1 MARDTRSN
9 GDDGQPIRATTR
21 TLDVLEFVGQQG
33 LPVTA
38 AAISA
43 ACDIPRSSLYK
54 LLRVLE
60 ERGYLVCR
68 PGDAGWAPGQRLLD
82 LRADSLLFVHGMA
95 VLEALERGGGRLS
108 LDDVADRAE
117 LPRDMAERI
126 LVALAGHGLV
136 MPGYDGTFGLGLRF
150 VSMASRVAW
159 AERLQLTARSLLVR
173 LRDESGETA
182 SLIIEDDGQ
191 ALYMDQV
198 ESRFELRCRG
208 WVGRRVPLVGTSVGA
223 AFRDASC
230 AHMVEGAVEP
240 GVTAVSA
247 AIPGLAPRAGV
258 NVIGPTWRLQER
270 GLSAVADLVCAAA
283 ADLAE
288 AYAATLSPSL

>member
-1 MARDTRSN
+1 VTDTHTQ
-9 GDDGQPIRATTR
+9 GDEGQPIRATTR
-21 TLDVLEFVGQQG
+21 TLDVLEFVGRQG
-33 LPVTA
+33 LPVTTA
-38 AAISA
+38 EIGA

-68 PGDAGWAPGQRLLD
+68 PGDAGWAPGQHLLD
-82 LRADSLLFVHGMA
+82 LRSDSLLFVHGMA
-95 VLEALERGGGRLS
+95 VLEAVERGGGRLS
-108 LDDVADRAE
+108 LEGVADRAE
-117 LPRDMAERI
+117 LPRDMVERI

-136 MPGYDGTFGLGLRF
+136 IPGYDGTFGLGLRF
-150 VSMASRVAW
+150 GSMASRVGW
-159 AERLQLTARSLLVR
+159 AERLQLAARPLLVR

-230 AHMVEGAVEP
+230 AHVVEDAVEP
-240 GVTAVSA
+240 GVTAVSS
-247 AIPGLAPRAGV
+247 AIPGLEPKAGV
-258 NVIGPTWRLQER
+258 NVIGPTWRLEQR
-270 GLSAVADLVCAAA
+270 GLVKVADLVRAAA
-283 ADLAE
+283 GDLAD
-288 AYAATLSPSL
+288 AYAATFSPAL

>member
-1 MARDTRSN
+1 MADTHTQ
-9 GDDGQPIRATTR
+9 GDEGQPIRATTR

-38 AAISA
+38 AEIGT

-60 ERGYLVCR
+60 ERSYLVCR
-68 PGDAGWAPGQRLLD
+68 AEDAGWAPGQRLLD
-82 LRADSLLFVHGMA
+82 LRSDSLLFVHGMA
-95 VLEALERGGGRLS
+95 VLEAIECGGGRLS
-108 LDDVADRAE
+108 LEDVADRAE
-117 LPRDMAERI
+117 LPRDMVERI

-136 MPGYDGTFGLGLRF
+136 MPGYDGTFGLGLRL

-159 AERLQLTARSLLVR
+159 AERLQLTTRPLLVR

-182 SLIIEDDGQ
+182 SLIVEDAGE

-230 AHMVEGAVEP
+230 AHVVDDAVEP
-240 GVTAVSA
+240 GVTAISA
-247 AIPGLAPRAGV
+247 AVPGLEPKAGV

-270 GLSAVADLVCAAA
+270 GLAEVADLVCAAA
-283 ADLAE
+283 GDLAE
-288 AYAATLSPSL
+288 AYAATLSPAL

>member
-1 MARDTRSN
+1 MQ
-9 GDDGQPIRATTR
+9 GDEGQPIRATTR

-33 LPVTA
+33 LPATA
-38 AAISA
+38 AEIGT

-82 LRADSLLFVHGMA
+82 LRSDSLLFVHGMA
-95 VLEALERGGGRLS
+95 VLEALERGGGRLGVE
-108 LDDVADRAE
+108 DVAQQAE
-117 LPRDMAERI
+117 LPRDLVERT

-150 VSMASRVAW
+150 VSMASRVGW
-159 AERLQLTARSLLVR
+159 AERLQLAARPVLVR
-173 LRDESGETA
+173 LRDETAETA
-182 SLIIEDDGQ
+182 SLIVEDSGQ

-198 ESRFELRCRG
+198 ESHFELRCRG

-230 AHMVEGAVEP
+230 AHIVEDAVEP
-240 GVTAVSA
+240 GVTAISSA
-247 AIPGLAPRAGV
+247 APGLEPKAGV
-258 NVIGPTWRLQER
+258 NIIGPTWRLRQR
-270 GLSAVADLVCAAA
+270 GLAQVADLVCAAA
-283 ADLAE
+283 GDLAD
-288 AYAATLSPSL
+288 AYAATLSPAL